1 MKNNNGFTLVE
12 LLAIIVILA
21 IIMVLVAPNMT
32 KQISEKEKT
41 DQTILDEKI
50 DNASRLYAAKYYANQ
65 IIDNPSCDYVNNIY
79 DIKFSLNDLEQDGL
93 INLKDKCT
101 SEKPNNIYVCYDSA
115 NNEIIYDYTL
125 IKDNANCASDR
136 IDIYN

>member
-50 DNASRLYAAKYYANQ
+50 DNASRLYAAKYYSDKIVNCTSAG
-65 IIDNPSCDYVNNIY
+65 SCE
-79 DIKFSLNDLEQDGL
+79 IKFTLNDLEQDGL
-93 INLKDKCT
+93 INLKGKCSDVMT
-101 SEKPNNIYVCYDSA
+101 EEIEVK
-115 NNEIIYDYTL
+115 NESSTINYDYSN
-125 IKDNANCASDR
+125 IKVFDCASNK
-136 IDIYN
+136 ISKN

>member
-50 DNASRLYAAKYYANQ
+50 DNASRLYAAKYYSDR
-65 IIDNPSCDYVNNIY
+65 IVSCTSAGSCGIE
-79 DIKFSLNDLEQDGL
+79 FTLNDLEQDGL
-93 INLKDKCT
+93 INLKEKC
-101 SEKPNNIYVCYDSA
+101 SENDGKNISTQKIKIENSGGTINYKYDEIKELNDCYS
-115 NNEIIYDYTL
+115 
-125 IKDNANCASDR
+125 SR
-136 IDIYN
+136 